1 VSQHSRFARILRM
14 ERDSKQHVSIGA
26 AELHRDREP

>member
-14 ERDSKQHVSIGA
+14 ERDSKQRVGIGTTQ
-26 AELHRDREP
+26 LHRDGEP